1 MQAGGD
7 RCSNGFFVIDLTDG
21 TLFPHTQQDEVAAGE
36 GAGRAIDRVAG
47 LGCLGHTGQHGCLGQ
62 GKFAEVPAVV
72 SIGGGLDTIRV
83 LAERDNI
90 EIQREDFFLRQ
101 LSLDLQGKQHLL
113 EFPQKSDL
121 GLARDVLYEL
131 HGYG

>member
-7 RCSNGFFVIDLTDG
+7 RCSNGLLVIDLTDG
-21 TLFPHTQQDEVAAGE
+21 ALFPHTQQDEVAAGE
-36 GAGRAIDRVAG
+36 GAGRAIDWIAG
-47 LGCLGHTGQHGCLGQ
+47 LGRLGHTGQHGCLSQ
-62 GKFAEVPAVV
+62 GKFAEVPTIV

-90 EIQREDFFLRQ
+90 EIKREDFFLGQ

-113 EFPQKSDL
+113 EFP
-121 GLARDVLYEL
+121 
-131 HGYG
+131 